1 LGLPSE
7 ALAKEGTT
15 RSTPSADT
23 GRALASADTPQDELE
38 KAVAEI
44 WSAALG
50 LSPLGRADNF
60 LDLGG
65 HSLLAM
71 RIVAQIRTAYQIDFT
86 LRKFFE
92 NPTVAQMAA
101 VIQAEI
107 MAEVEALSDDEATE
121 RAL

>member
-1 LGLPSE
+1 
-7 ALAKEGTT
+7 
-15 RSTPSADT
+15 
-23 GRALASADTPQDELE
+23 LE

-50 LSPLGRADNF
+50 LSPLGRTDNF

-121 RAL
+121 RA